1 MKCDKMIKPPYGVY
15 QSVCFSSQNQIC
27 SEVSLVPRKC
37 DLEQQIIDLNESGI
51 HKFRPKKCS
60 FLYKHKRFSSR
71 SPHWLNTN

>member
-27 SEVSLVPRKC
+27 SEVFLVPQKC

-51 HKFRPKKCS
+51 H
-60 FLYKHKRFSSR
+60 
-71 SPHWLNTN
+71 

>member
-27 SEVSLVPRKC
+27 SEVFLVPRKC

-51 HKFRPKKCS
+51 HKFRLKKCS
-60 FLYKHKRFSSR
+60 FFIQAQKIFLAFTS
-71 SPHWLNTN
+71 LA